1 MTFPDRT
8 EKEKEPV
15 HKGKVEQWKHVL
27 KWQHKVL
34 VLLLNRT
41 SNILQIS
48 LDLIAMSSIQA

>member
-1 MTFPDRT
+1 M
-8 EKEKEPV
+8 
-15 HKGKVEQWKHVL
+15 HKGKVEQCEHVL